1 MAYYIATINIE
12 ETFHDL
18 IGAEEY
24 TQFEG
29 IVLTDTFAMTEK
41 QKIKETEGDGQF
53 IEMFAE
59 NSERANKQ
67 LKSPITVII
76 GNPPYSVGQR
86 SANDNNQNT
95 SYPFLDTAIAKTYVY
110 RSNAALSAS
119 VYDTYIKAFRWATDR
134 LGDNGVIGFV
144 SNGAWLDG
152 VALDGFRECL
162 IEEFNHIYVFNLRGN
177 QRTSGEL
184 SRKEGGKIFGSGSR
198 TPVAITKISWSAGL
212 DRLWLNNVELKHNT
226 ETRIVMYRPFCKKCV
241 SFHTDVIER
250 LSKWLSVYPESITEN
265 LAICTSGIG
274 GNKGFSAIEWI
285 MESYRVKTDKD
296 SGITDDPNTYGDEKY
311 IFNLLISVIS
321 VSLKTL
327 DLIESMPEYKEI

>member
-177 QRTSGEL
+177 QRTSG
-184 SRKEGGKIFGSGSR
+184 
-198 TPVAITKISWSAGL
+198 
-212 DRLWLNNVELKHNT
+212 
-226 ETRIVMYRPFCKKCV
+226 
-241 SFHTDVIER
+241 
-250 LSKWLSVYPESITEN
+250 
-265 LAICTSGIG
+265 
-274 GNKGFSAIEWI
+274 
-285 MESYRVKTDKD
+285 
-296 SGITDDPNTYGDEKY
+296 
-311 IFNLLISVIS
+311 
-321 VSLKTL
+321 
-327 DLIESMPEYKEI
+327 